1 MLLKNKFEMMENEKI
16 LTNLANQLEDLK
28 RQVVRMNRKD
38 YEMHKLDIDIL
49 RNIIRELYGQ
59 VLELEDVFEEKP
71 EAQEEKQIP
80 VIPVPEKEKEIE
92 LLEIE
97 AAAEMEVEEEEPEIA
112 EQEAEAEEEIEEIA
126 EVPEPEVE
134 SPQVVEFEIEV
145 DKGIEMKQEIVEE
158 IVEKAEPA
166 PPVEEIKITETK
178 TVRSTI
184 DLFSTTGEQ
193 TIFDKIS
200 HDKEPSIADKMR
212 QTRIADLRQAIG
224 INEKFLFINELFNG
238 DMGKYNKALDEL
250 NEMKTREGVVTYFI
264 ELKIHNQW
272 KDDNEAFIKFKELL
286 DRKIE

>member
-97 AAAEMEVEEEEPEIA
+97 AAAEMEIEEEPEIA

-126 EVPEPEVE
+126 EIPEPEFE

-145 DKGIEMKQEIVEE
+145 EKGIEMKQEIVEE

>member
-97 AAAEMEVEEEEPEIA
+97 AAAEMEIEEEPEIA

-126 EVPEPEVE
+126 EIPEPEFE

>member
-1 MLLKNKFEMMENEKI
+1 MENNKI
-16 LTNLANQLEDLK
+16 LTSLAKQLEALQK
-28 RQVVRMNRKD
+28 QVLRMNGD
-38 YEMHKLDIDIL
+38 NYNLHKLDIEIL
-49 RNIIRELYGQ
+49 QNVIRELYEQ
-59 VLELEDVFEEKP
+59 VLELEVNLEKKP

-80 VIPVPEKEKEIE
+80 VVPVPEVEKEPE
-92 LLEIE
+92 QP
-97 AAAEMEVEEEEPEIA
+97 EMQAIIEEETDIEMQEI
-112 EQEAEAEEEIEEIA
+112 
-126 EVPEPEVE
+126 PEPEVE
-134 SPQVVEFEIEV
+134 TLQEEIEEETIEIPEPEAETPQVVEFEIEV
-145 DKGIEMKQEIVEE
+145 EKGVEMRQEIVEE
-158 IVEKAEPA
+158 IVEKVDPE

-184 DLFSTTGEQ
+184 DLFTTTGEP
-193 TIFDKIS
+193 TIFDRIS

-212 QTRIADLRQAIG
+212 QTRIVDLRQAIG

-250 NEMKTREGVVTYFI
+250 NEMKTKEGVVTYFI

>member
-1 MLLKNKFEMMENEKI
+1 MENNKI
-16 LTNLANQLEDLK
+16 LTSLAKQLEALQK
-28 RQVVRMNRKD
+28 QVLRMNGEN
-38 YEMHKLDIDIL
+38 YNLHKLDIEIL
-49 RNIIRELYGQ
+49 QNVIRELYEQ
-59 VLELEDVFEEKP
+59 VLELEVNLEKKP

-80 VIPVPEKEKEIE
+80 VVPAPEVEKEPEQP
-92 LLEIE
+92 
-97 AAAEMEVEEEEPEIA
+97 EMQAIIEEETDIEMQEIPEPEVDTL
-112 EQEAEAEEEIEEIA
+112 QEEIEEETI
-126 EVPEPEVE
+126 EIPEPEAE
-134 SPQVVEFEIEV
+134 TPQVVEFEIDVE
-145 DKGIEMKQEIVEE
+145 KGVEMRQEIVEE
-158 IVEKAEPA
+158 IVEKVDPE

-184 DLFSTTGEQ
+184 DLFSTTGEP
-193 TIFDKIS
+193 TIFDRIS

-250 NEMKTREGVVTYFI
+250 NEMKTKEGVVTYFI